1 LVTKDV
7 VANWY
12 ANPIFGFVLLKTNI
26 LR

>member
-12 ANPIFGFVLLKTNI
+12 ANPIFGFVLLRTNI